1 MGSGFVVLW
10 LVFLIFFGY
19 ACWLF
24 FCNSFLQLAQCKSH
38 LARFFPDTHT
48 RSNYPNTPSPVHPG
62 HILRSVPT
70 VLGRN
75 NIRNAQQR
83 MSSTLQRFECFPL
96 EKDAHAKFSEIYA
109 QFLLRNLLL
118 TKRFHSTWWISSQ
131 AHFKSCGISSA
142 LLYHTLCPART
153 GSLL

>member
-1 MGSGFVVLW
+1 MIGIFDIFRICLLVVL
-10 LVFLIFFGY
+10 LQL
-19 ACWLF
+19 
-24 FCNSFLQLAQCKSH
+24 FLQLAQCKSH

-118 TKRFHSTWWISSQ
+118 TKRSILLGGFHPKHISSHAEYLPHCYTIHFVLQEQ
-131 AHFKSCGISSA
+131 ALF
-142 LLYHTLCPART
+142 L
-153 GSLL
+153 